1 MKKTIQLIIA
11 VIVISFAIGII
22 MYSRMPEQVASH
34 WNAAGDV
41 DGYMSKFWGLFLM
54 PIVTLAIFLLFLAIP
69 YIDPL
74 KKNIEK
80 FRKYF
85 DWFIYM
91 MVLFLFYIYM
101 LTIGWNLGYRF
112 NMTLAILPAFAI
124 LFFIIGIVVERAER
138 NWFIGIRTPWT
149 LSDDDVWKKTH
160 RLGGKMFKACAVLA
174 VIGMLLPRYSVWFVL
189 VPVMFTALFT
199 IIYSYVIF
207 AKMKRKKSKKK

>member
-207 AKMKRKKSKKK
+207 AKMNRKKSKKK